1 MPYTK
6 GSVKIRPDILPWGDV
21 FFCSPVI
28 LCCCMK
34 EQPER
39 LAGRLAGVGWQETMA
54 IGSEGQRILVIGRS
68 TPLIEGVSDL
78 LQVVGYPVDM
88 SSTWA
93 ATEYAMDDVPPDLVI
108 VDLSLAASDGYRL
121 AERIR
126 CMPNWSTVPILFI
139 SFSGDDRIR
148 ELQQQWRHAIA
159 LLCPHATRYGWVA
172 GQSQNLLCL
181 NCAVLPSASRSMAD
195 APSVKGGVFV

>member
-1 MPYTK
+1 
-6 GSVKIRPDILPWGDV
+6 
-21 FFCSPVI
+21 
-28 LCCCMK
+28 MK

-148 ELQQQWRHAIA
+148 ELQQANQSNGDTQLHFYAHT
-159 LLCPHATRYGWVA
+159 LLGMD
-172 GQSQNLLCL
+172 GLLDKVRTCF
-181 NCAVLPSASRSMAD
+181 A
-195 APSVKGGVFV
+195 